1 MKRVEFGQRQGT
13 INAAMCL
20 SKNEPWLA
28 QLDREYL
35 HHVAP
40 PSMKSKKCENGF
52 VSRARHQNTES
63 RTRTVYRDG
72 QQLVVYDDQCFID
85 LFGGKPSAQNPER

>member
-1 MKRVEFGQRQGT
+1 
-13 INAAMCL
+13 
-20 SKNEPWLA
+20 
-28 QLDREYL
+28 
-35 HHVAP
+35 
-40 PSMKSKKCENGF
+40 MKSEKCENGF
-52 VSRARHQNTES
+52 VSRAQHQNTES